1 VPITQIKIK
10 FSTASEVQTVSAQ
23 ISVTIKTVPHTE
35 PQKLIDLWSKI
46 VLKELLRR
54 EQEEE
59 SK

>member
-1 VPITQIKIK
+1 M
-10 FSTASEVQTVSAQ
+10 SAQ

-59 SK
+59 SKSTV